1 MCSQGLNEL
10 LVHLLVNCILA
21 VYGEPKVHAGD
32 PTSSGKCSSFNSPE
46 SFLGYYFRSYISGS
60 FELHLLNDSN
70 ISLEEFYVKKP
81 RAMGYSSPTLLTFL
95 FSPFVL
101 GYLLSA
107 SVPGICLCQL
117 LIVFFHVSIGS
128 KCDDSTH
135 L

>member
-1 MCSQGLNEL
+1 MASPRYVPAILP
-10 LVHLLVNCILA
+10 HLGNV
-21 VYGEPKVHAGD
+21 
-32 PTSSGKCSSFNSPE
+32 SSFNSPE
-46 SFLGYYFRSYISGS
+46 SFFGYYFHSYISGS
-60 FELHLLNDSN
+60 FELCLLNGSN
-70 ISLEEFYVKKP
+70 ISLEAFYVKELRP
-81 RAMGYSSPTLLTFL
+81 MGYSSPTLLTFL

-117 LIVFFHVSIGS
+117 LIVFFHVSIVS